1 MVQFTLDLIGY
12 VWRKLSSTHYIYIYY
27 KMRFDWLELFNAVSI
42 SHKKQNNVHF
52 PLSSQFSVRCVLYKE
67 RDVTIQQHHVP
78 PRLETH
84 LIPLSI
90 LITFSS
96 KIFYA
101 KKEM

>member
-1 MVQFTLDLIGY
+1 MFAF
-12 VWRKLSSTHYIYIYY
+12 HYHHNFSVRCVLY
-27 KMRFDWLELFNAVSI
+27 KERDVTIQQHHVPSI

-78 PRLETH
+78 PRLETR